1 MRGAGTFDCLIIG
14 GGPAGLAAALYL
26 ARFRRRL
33 LLIDSGAARAASIP
47 RSHNIPFFTS
57 GIGGPELLARER
69 ENALRYDAEIVSG
82 TVTGLRKLREGF
94 LADTMSESGK
104 SGAVRA
110 ACVLLATGAS
120 DIEPKLPNLPHA
132 VQRGLVRYCP
142 ICDGYEVMNKSVA
155 VIGYGERGLGEA
167 VFIAR
172 TYTPNVTLLT
182 LGEPMELDSKEKT
195 KVEEH
200 NIKVVG
206 EPIVALDCPDK
217 VNLRA
222 QNGEEHRF
230 DVLYSALGMRVRSEL
245 ATSLGAAHDEEG
257 GIIVDEHSQT
267 NVDGLYAAGD
277 VTVGLRQIVVGL
289 GQAARA
295 AVHIHNRLGKCEAVS
310 DT

>member
-1 MRGAGTFDCLIIG
+1 MRGVGTFDCLIIG

-33 LLIDSGAARAASIP
+33 LLIDSGAGRAASIP

-69 ENALRYDAEIVSG
+69 ENALRYKAEILSG
-82 TVTGLRKLREGF
+82 TVVGLRKQPEGF
-94 LADTMSESGK
+94 LADTISDDGEAR
-104 SGAVRA
+104 AVRA

-120 DIEPKLPNLPHA
+120 DIEPNLPNLPNA

-172 TYTPNVTLLT
+172 TYTPYVTLLT
-182 LGEPMELDSKEKT
+182 LGEPMGLDPEEKT
-195 KVEEH
+195 QVADH
-200 NIKVVG
+200 DIKVIG
-206 EPIVALDCPDK
+206 EPIVALDCSSEEI
-217 VNLRA
+217 NLRA
-222 QNGEEHRF
+222 QNGDEHRF

-245 ATSLGAAHDEEG
+245 AVSLGAEHDEDG
-257 GIIVDEHSQT
+257 AILVDEHSMT
-267 NVDGLYAAGD
+267 SVDGLYAAGD

-289 GQAARA
+289 AQAALA
-295 AVHIHNRLGKCEAVS
+295 AVHIHNRLG
-310 DT
+310 